1 MELQLSVLHQRP
13 VPGRP
18 VHHRVRAGS
27 VLSRRQVHDISSA
40 ESLLLEILTLTRCA
54 CVFSDFLGRTEVPVA
69 TIKKDQDGKGP
80 LTRRLLLHEVPTGEV
95 RVRLDLQLY
104 EQTPFFWPR
113 ICRMKQL
120 FFFSNKKAN
129 FTTRGT
135 DGQNPRT
142 SSLGSSWNRREKTQ
156 QFSTTFSCRPKSW
169 SKSSSY
175 SAWPGSRKSHV
186 AVHLAHLESK
196 VWLLFF
202 ADRLSFYSHAIRDGF
217 SLGFG
222 DLSPSQTKD
231 DT

>member
-120 FFFSNKKAN
+120 LFFFSLIKKPISPLGEQ
-129 FTTRGT
+129 TDRTRERVRSRLRGT
-135 DGQNPRT
+135 GEKRLNSLVQRLAAGQKVDPNQVLT
-142 SSLGSSWNRREKTQ
+142 QHDREVENLT
-156 QFSTTFSCRPKSW
+156 
-169 SKSSSY
+169 
-175 SAWPGSRKSHV
+175 
-186 AVHLAHLESK
+186 
-196 VWLLFF
+196 WL
-202 ADRLSFYSHAIRDGF
+202 SI
-217 SLGFG
+217 
-222 DLSPSQTKD
+222 
-231 DT
+231 